1 MRQWMRRTT
10 AGVLAAAAL
19 TGMAG
24 AANFTHCADAL
35 KNMGLFIGT
44 QNGYELDRTPTRAE
58 AAIMLVR
65 LLGEEDAAKADTYDT
80 PFTDVPDWA
89 APYVGW
95 LYENQLTMGVSSTKF
110 GTRDTC
116 SAQQYATFLLRA
128 LGYEDGNGYTYKTAL
143 DYAKTLG
150 VVDAVN
156 CDTDN
161 FLRDH
166 VVAMSYTALSRPTE
180 DGIDMLL
187 ESLIQQGSVSERK
200 ASDTLTLFQ
209 SCQAYDAVR
218 RQSAK
223 MGARTYDLTATITD
237 NAYNQISCSG
247 TLTVDGQD
255 LSAELRQGDTLI
267 LGLYQKNGTLY
278 RYENG
283 KTVKASSPVSLGAAD
298 ARMPVSAVTGLTAQ
312 NGRYAFSF
320 APGVLNELVS
330 AQNTTLKQVD
340 YSATTQNGI
349 FGQQTGRIYVTMPV
363 NGRTST
369 YAIELNA
376 VLRSQGGSV
385 QVPDGM
391 DV

>member
-1 MRQWMRRTT
+1 MRQWMRRAT

-19 TGMAG
+19 TSMAG

-35 KNMGLFIGT
+35 KNMGLLVGT

-65 LLGEEDAAKADTYDT
+65 LLGEEDAAMAGNYDV

-89 APYVGW
+89 APYIGW
-95 LYENQLTMGVSSTKF
+95 LYENKLTVGVSDTKF

-143 DYAKTLG
+143 DYAETLG
-150 VVDAVN
+150 VIDEVN
-156 CDTDN
+156 CDTDS

-166 VVAMSYTALSRPTE
+166 VVAMSYTALSRPTA
-180 DGIDMLL
+180 DGTDMLL
-187 ESLIQQGSVSERK
+187 EALVERGSVSASK

-209 SCQAYDAVR
+209 SCQAYDQVR
-218 RQSAK
+218 MQNAQS
-223 MGARTYDLTATITD
+223 GARTYDLTATITD
-237 NAYNQISCSG
+237 NAYNEAACSG

-255 LSAELRQGDTLI
+255 FSAELRQDGTLI
-267 LGLYQKNGTLY
+267 MGLYQKNGTLY

-283 KTVKASSPVSLGAAD
+283 KTVKAAQPVTLGTAD
-298 ARMPVSAVTGLTAQ
+298 ARIPVSAVMDVSAQ

-320 APGVLNELVS
+320 MPGVLNELVS
-330 AQNTTLKQVD
+330 GSNVVLKQVD
-340 YSATTQNGI
+340 YSATEQGGV
-349 FGQQTGRIYVTMPV
+349 FSQQTGRIYVNMPIG
-363 NGRTST
+363 GRTST
-369 YAIELNA
+369 YAISLSA
-376 VLRSQGGSV
+376 ALRSQSGSV

>member
-1 MRQWMRRTT
+1 MRQWIRRAT
-10 AGVLAAAAL
+10 AGVLTAAAL

-44 QNGYELDRTPTRAE
+44 QSGYELDRTPTRAE
-58 AAIMLVR
+58 AAVMLVR
-65 LLGEEDAAKADTYDT
+65 LLGEEDAAMADTYDT
-80 PFTDVPDWA
+80 PFTDVPNWA

-95 LYENQLTMGVSSTKF
+95 LYENKLTVGVSDSKF

-150 VVDAVN
+150 VIDAVN
-156 CDTDN
+156 CDIN
-161 FLRDH
+161 SFLRDH

-180 DGIDMLL
+180 DGTDMLL
-187 ESLIQQGSVSERK
+187 EALVQRGSVSASK

-209 SCQAYDAVR
+209 SCQAYDRVR
-218 RQSAK
+218 TQTAQS
-223 MGARTYDLTATITD
+223 GVRTYDLTATITD
-237 NAYNQISCSG
+237 NAYNEAVCSG

-255 LSAELRQGDTLI
+255 LSAELRQNGTLI
-267 LGLYQKNGTLY
+267 MGLYQKNGTLY

-283 KTVKASSPVSLGAAD
+283 KTVKAAQPVTLGAAD
-298 ARMPVSAVTGLTAQ
+298 ARIPVSAVTAVTAQ

-320 APGVLNELVS
+320 VPGVLNEMVGSSDLS
-330 AQNTTLKQVD
+330 LKQVD
-340 YSATTQNGI
+340 YSAAEQNGV
-349 FGQQTGRIYVTMPV
+349 FGQQTGRIYISMPLG
-363 NGRTST
+363 GRTST
-369 YAIELNA
+369 YAMEINA
-376 VLRSQGGSV
+376 VLSSRSGSV
-385 QVPDGM
+385 QVPEGM
-391 DV
+391 NI

>member
-1 MRQWMRRTT
+1 MRQWMRRAA

-35 KNMGLFIGT
+35 KGMGLLIGT

-65 LLGEEDAAKADTYDT
+65 LLGEEDAAMAGTYDM

-89 APYVGW
+89 APYIGW
-95 LYENQLTMGVSSTKF
+95 LYDNKLTMGVSDTKF

-128 LGYEDGNGYTYKTAL
+128 LGYEDGNGYTYNTAM
-143 DYAKTLG
+143 DYAETLG
-150 VVDAVN
+150 VIDAVN
-156 CDTDN
+156 CDTDP

-166 VVAMSYTALSRPTE
+166 VVAMSYTALSRPTA
-180 DGIDMLL
+180 DGTDMLL
-187 ESLIQQGSVSERK
+187 EALVQRGSVSAGK
-200 ASDTLTLFQ
+200 AADTLTLFEN
-209 SCQAYDAVR
+209 CQAYDRVR
-218 RQSAK
+218 MQNAQL
-223 MGARTYDLTATITD
+223 GARTYDLTATITD
-237 NAYNQISCSG
+237 SAYNEAACSG

-255 LSAELRQGDTLI
+255 FSAELRQDGTLI
-267 LGLYQKNGTLY
+267 MGLYQKDGTLY

-283 KTVKASSPVSLGAAD
+283 KTVKAAQPVTLGAAD
-298 ARMPVSAVTGLTAQ
+298 ARIPVSAVMDVSAQ

-320 APGVLNELVS
+320 MPGVLGELVS
-330 AQNTTLKQVD
+330 GSSVTLKQVD
-340 YSATTQNGI
+340 YSATAQDGVI
-349 FGQQTGRIYVTMPV
+349 GQQTGRIYVNMPV
-363 NGRTST
+363 SGRTAT
-369 YAIELNA
+369 YAITIEA
-376 VLRSQGGSV
+376 SRSSQSGSV

-391 DV
+391 NV